1 MFAIGVCTPPIC
13 DTQTHTYHAH
23 THIHRPVQSHAQLQF
38 LVLMEFFCRLYCN
51 KKGEKR
57 PHEMFQSVCQYHR
70 FVSLRVSTDEQRGMK
85 TDTHCEKYRFCTGA
99 AVIKEML
106 IVDADVNMMCGKVAL
121 HFQQP

>member
-1 MFAIGVCTPPIC
+1 MFATGVCTPPIC

-23 THIHRPVQSHAQLQF
+23 THTQTSAVTCSVAVFSIIGV
-38 LVLMEFFCRLYCN
+38 FCHLYCN

-57 PHEMFQSVCQYHR
+57 PREMFQSVCQYHR
-70 FVSLRVSTDEQRGMK
+70 FVSLRVNTDEQRGMK